1 MYNHLTRFVSC
12 HQNSNCFLR
21 KVWEFI
27 EYWSNF
33 SEEAHN
39 TAVAICSEERT
50 DTWQPLTMSDLDWAD
65 INSKLPFSR
74 EEEEVERRKELW
86 ADIDVNGNGFVS
98 LSEVTTVSPGS
109 LGHWQGCEHSDLQG
123 IRDVLKLPEV
133 YDSKL
138 AIITAFNFSKSKCK
152 TTRSHG
158 DDYLEFNEFRF
169 FLQTL
174 RQFFEYY
181 QAFSR

>member
-1 MYNHLTRFVSC
+1 M
-12 HQNSNCFLR
+12 
-21 KVWEFI
+21 
-27 EYWSNF
+27 
-33 SEEAHN
+33 
-39 TAVAICSEERT
+39 
-50 DTWQPLTMSDLDWAD
+50 
-65 INSKLPFSR
+65 
-74 EEEEVERRKELW
+74 W
-86 ADIDVNGNGFVS
+86 ADIDLNGNGFVS
-98 LSEVTTVSPGS
+98 LSEVTT
-109 LGHWQGCEHSDLQG
+109 G

-181 QAFSR
+181 QAFTSLDSGNDGKISKDEFLSDDVKNILDKWTESCDDLESEFSRMDTNGGGQIMFSEFVLWALEKNIDFEE

>member
-1 MYNHLTRFVSC
+1 M
-12 HQNSNCFLR
+12 
-21 KVWEFI
+21 
-27 EYWSNF
+27 
-33 SEEAHN
+33 SE
-39 TAVAICSEERT
+39 
-50 DTWQPLTMSDLDWAD
+50 LDWAD

-74 EEEEVERRKELW
+74 DEEEAERRKEIW
-86 ADIDVNGNGFVS
+86 AGIDVNGNGFVS
-98 LSEVTTVSPGS
+98 LSEVTTVRLCS
-109 LGHWQGCEHSDLQG
+109 LALTVNIDHLKG

-158 DDYLEFNEFRF
+158 DDYLEFAEFRF